1 MVQKIDFHLHTI
13 ASIKDSDFIF
23 SLDWLRNYVEEMEL
37 DAIAITN
44 HDLFDKEN
52 FEEITVALDK
62 VKVYPGIELTL
73 DVGHVNII
81 FPIDCIDEL
90 LTFSD
95 WLSQIH
101 QTQSDSITCEQLCDK
116 LPCWEKGI
124 YIFELG
130 KSKGIKKVPD
140 VLSSVVHVGGVPN
153 QLRFNI
159 AHNNPDSLVPCLF
172 SDAHATDNDTDDRND
187 IQKLRNKQ
195 TYLQIDSCEWEDIK
209 RCLYDRNKV
218 SINKDNLQDVINI
231 NGVNISSGLNL
242 VVGKRGTG
250 KTHFLNKIK
259 EEYSEDEYYEIKQF
273 ETARADEY
281 IEKQRK
287 EQGLSAL
294 HSWQGKYKNQF
305 LKIKNYLNNNETEQ
319 ENIECFLNDV
329 KRFANEMARSESSQ
343 KYLLFKE
350 TEFEFSSIEYIE
362 TALSNIKGVIEK
374 DEIWKLLSNSVQKKN
389 NFVDVYLEL
398 RNLYIEFRKD
408 NEIKKKVNKIMTEV
422 KSTVT
427 ARTGISNV
435 QECSINKIIHRQQ
448 LEKKINEFL
457 NSIVTKSPQKNE
469 RLHGYQI
476 QVNLVPYESASQF
489 QKEIGT
495 KEAVNNDLM
504 EAYKNKDFITFL
516 NNLKRK
522 NFYNEANFAE
532 YLVRKEVKLLDSDGV
547 PASGGQAVGFALM
560 LRLNEAKNKP
570 IILIDEPESSLDNA
584 YIKSELNTELK
595 QLARNSMVVVITHNS
610 TLGTLLEPD
619 YLIVTSKDNNGN
631 YSIMSGEFS
640 SSKIKDSINGLEEKS
655 HDKFIEAMESGIDS
669 YTKKGEIYANL
680 NS

>member
-1 MVQKIDFHLHTI
+1 
-13 ASIKDSDFIF
+13 
-23 SLDWLRNYVEEMEL
+23 
-37 DAIAITN
+37 
-44 HDLFDKEN
+44 
-52 FEEITVALDK
+52 
-62 VKVYPGIELTL
+62 
-73 DVGHVNII
+73 
-81 FPIDCIDEL
+81 
-90 LTFSD
+90 
-95 WLSQIH
+95 
-101 QTQSDSITCEQLCDK
+101 
-116 LPCWEKGI
+116 
-124 YIFELG
+124 
-130 KSKGIKKVPD
+130 
-140 VLSSVVHVGGVPN
+140 
-153 QLRFNI
+153 
-159 AHNNPDSLVPCLF
+159 
-172 SDAHATDNDTDDRND
+172 
-187 IQKLRNKQ
+187 
-195 TYLQIDSCEWEDIK
+195 
-209 RCLYDRNKV
+209 
-218 SINKDNLQDVINI
+218 
-231 NGVNISSGLNL
+231 
-242 VVGKRGTG
+242 
-250 KTHFLNKIK
+250 
-259 EEYSEDEYYEIKQF
+259 
-273 ETARADEY
+273 
-281 IEKQRK
+281 
-287 EQGLSAL
+287 
-294 HSWQGKYKNQF
+294 
-305 LKIKNYLNNNETEQ
+305 
-319 ENIECFLNDV
+319 
-329 KRFANEMARSESSQ
+329 MARSESSQ

-350 TEFEFSSIEYIE
+350 TEFELSSIEYIE
-362 TALSNIKGVIEK
+362 TALSNIKEVIEK

-389 NFVDVYLEL
+389 NFVDVYSEL

-457 NSIVTKSPQKNE
+457 NGIVTKSPQKNE

-516 NNLKRK
+516 NNLKCK
-522 NFYNEANFAE
+522 KFYNEANFAE

-584 YIKSELNTELK
+584 YIKSELNSELK

>member
-1 MVQKIDFHLHTI
+1 MTKKIDFHVHTVP
-13 ASIKDSDFIF
+13 SIKDASFIF
-23 SLDWLRNYVEEMEL
+23 SLKWLREYVEATKL

-44 HDLFDKEN
+44 HDLFDRDN
-52 FEEITVALDK
+52 FEEVEAALDK

-73 DVGHVNII
+73 DIGHVNIV
-81 FPIDCIDEL
+81 FPTDCIDEL
-90 LTFSD
+90 VIFSD

-116 LPCWEKGI
+116 LVCWEQGI

-130 KSKGIKKVPD
+130 KSKGIKKVPE
-140 VLSSVVHVGGVPN
+140 LLNNVVQVGGVPN

-159 AHNNPDSLVPCLF
+159 AQKDSSSLIPCLF
-172 SDAHATDNDTDDRND
+172 SDAHATDNDSDNRND
-187 IQKLRNKQ
+187 IQKLQNKQ
-195 TYLQIDSCEWEDIK
+195 TYLQVDSCELDDIK
-209 RCLYDRNKV
+209 KCLRDRSKISVNKE
-218 SINKDNLQDVINI
+218 NLQDVVSVS
-231 NGVNISSGLNL
+231 GVNISSGLNL

-250 KTHFLNKIK
+250 KTHFLKMIK
-259 EEYSEDEYYEIKQF
+259 EEYDEDEYYEIKQF
-273 ETARADEY
+273 ETAKADEY

-287 EQGLSAL
+287 EQGLTAIN
-294 HSWQGKYKNQF
+294 SWSEKYKNQF
-305 LKIKNYLNNNETEQ
+305 SKIKGYLNHDDTEQ
-319 ENIECFLNDV
+319 EDVEGFLSDV
-329 KRFANEMARSESSQ
+329 KKFANEMAKSQSSQ

-350 TEFEFSSIEYIE
+350 TEYELSKIEFIEN
-362 TALSNIKGVIEK
+362 ALANIKEVIEK
-374 DEIWKLLSNSVQKKN
+374 DDIWDLLSNKTQKKN
-389 NFVDVYLEL
+389 NFIEVYSEL
-398 RNLYIEFRKD
+398 RERYLQYRKE
-408 NEIKKKVNKIMTEV
+408 NEIKKKINIIMEEV
-422 KSTVT
+422 KSTLT

-435 QECSINKIIHRQQ
+435 QKCSINKVIHRQQ

-457 NSIVTKSPQKNE
+457 SDIVNETSLKNE

-476 QVNLVPYESASQF
+476 QVSLVPYESASQF

-522 NFYNEANFAE
+522 KFYNEANFAE
-532 YLVRKEVKLLDSDGV
+532 YLVRKEVKLLDSDGI

-560 LRLNEAKNKP
+560 LRLNEAKNKS

-584 YIKSELNTELK
+584 YIKSELNNELK

-619 YLIVTSKDNNGN
+619 YLIITSKDSNGN

-640 SSKIKDSINGLEEKS
+640 SSKIKDSITGLEEKS
-655 HDKFIEAMESGIDS
+655 YDKFIEAMESGVDS